1 MMTQE
6 QTKTFKDLQVGDKLI
21 VTLTAFMN
29 VNTTIAVITKKDI
42 VNNGDEIVFALN
54 ASNFKQNQISI
65 RVKNNDWFFEEEPN
79 KYENIRYEVNQC

>member
-42 VNNGDEIVFALN
+42 VNDGDEIVFALN
-54 ASNFKQNQISI
+54 SSNFKQNQISI